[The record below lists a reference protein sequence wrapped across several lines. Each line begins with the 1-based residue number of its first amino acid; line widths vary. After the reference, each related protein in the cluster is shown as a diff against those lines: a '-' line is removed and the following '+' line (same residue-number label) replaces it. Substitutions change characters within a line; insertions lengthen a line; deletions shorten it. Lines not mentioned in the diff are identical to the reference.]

1 MSRYVDPRYDTTFKR
16 VFGEHSDLL
25 ISFINAMLPLEG
37 DQVVQEIEYLSPELV
52 PPVPDARYSVV
63 DVRCKD
69 KRGHQFLVEM
79 QMVWTEDFKS
89 RVLFNASKAYVTQ
102 LHKGE
107 DYKLLEPVYSLN
119 IVNDTVESELPKDQF
134 YHYYQMVHA
143 CDSDNIIKGLHIAF
157 IELPK
162 FSPQTPVEKEMQ
174 WLWLRFLTEINE
186 DTRKAPEEL
195 LANPLTNKAVELME
209 EWGLSDVERYLY
221 EKNIDNV
228 RIENAIVRGTRRAAM
243 EKGIKQGIKQG
254 IEQGIKQGIEQG
266 IEQGIKQGI
275 EQGIE
280 QGIMQG
286 KKTAF
291 LETAKK
297 MKALNIAPDT
307 IIQATG
313 LSLEEINE
321 S

>member
-1 MSRYVDPRYDTTFKR
+1 MSRYVDPRYDTTFKK

-37 DQVVQEIEYLSPELV
+37 DEIVQEIEYLSPELM
-52 PPVPDARYSVV
+52 PPLPDIKYSVV

-107 DYKLLEPVYSLN
+107 DYELLEPVYSLN

-143 CDSDNIIKGLHIAF
+143 CDSNNIIKGLHIAF

-162 FSPQTPVEKEMQ
+162 FNPQTPVEKEMQ
-174 WLWLRFLTEINE
+174 RLWLRFLTEINE
-186 DTRKAPEEL
+186 YTRKAPEEL

-209 EWGLSDVERYLY
+209 EWGMTDVERYLY
-221 EKNIDNV
+221 ERNIDSV
-228 RIENAIVRGTRRAAM
+228 RIENAMIRGTKRHAM
-243 EKGIKQGIKQG
+243 EKGMKKGLEKGLEKGRAEANKENAQKMLAAGID
-254 IEQGIKQGIEQG
+254 
-266 IEQGIKQGI
+266 
-275 EQGIE
+275 
-280 QGIMQG
+280 
-286 KKTAF
+286 KKTI
-291 LETAKK
+291 LE
-297 MKALNIAPDT
+297 I
-307 IIQATG
+307 TG
-313 LSLEEINE
+313 IDMTEA
-321 S
+321 

>member
-16 VFGEHSDLL
+16 VFGEHPDLL

-37 DQVVQEIEYLSPELV
+37 DQIVQEIEYLSPELV

-134 YHYYQMVHA
+134 YHYYQMVHEH
-143 CDSDNIIKGLHIAF
+143 DSDNVIKGLHIAF

-162 FSPQTPVEKEMQ
+162 YTPQTPVEKEMQ
-174 WLWLRFLTEINE
+174 RLWLRFLTEINE

-221 EKNIDNV
+221 DKNIDNV

-243 EKGIKQGIKQG
+243 EKGRKIG
-254 IEQGIKQGIEQG
+254 
-266 IEQGIKQGI
+266 
-275 EQGIE
+275 
-280 QGIMQG
+280 
-286 KKTAF
+286 
-291 LETAKK
+291 LEEGLAEGRAEGREMGREEGREIGREEARQDTAKK
-297 MKALNIAPDT
+297 MLAAGIDKKT
-307 IIQATG
+307 ILEITG
-313 LSLEEINE
+313 VEIDE
-321 S
+321 A

>member
-1 MSRYVDPRYDTTFKR
+1 MSRYVDPRYDTTFKK

-37 DQVVQEIEYLSPELV
+37 DEIVQEIEYLSPELM
-52 PPVPDARYSVV
+52 PPLPDIKYSVV

-107 DYKLLEPVYSLN
+107 DYELLEPVYSLN

-143 CDSDNIIKGLHIAF
+143 CDSNNIIKGLHIAF

-162 FSPQTPVEKEMQ
+162 FNPQTPVEKEMQ
-174 WLWLRFLTEINE
+174 RLWLRFLTEINE
-186 DTRKAPEEL
+186 YTRKAPEEL

-209 EWGLSDVERYLY
+209 EWGMTDVERYLY
-221 EKNIDNV
+221 ERNIDSV
-228 RIENAIVRGTRRAAM
+228 RIENAIIRGTKRHAM
-243 EKGIKQGIKQG
+243 EKGMKKGLEKGLEKGRAEANKENAQKMLAAGID
-254 IEQGIKQGIEQG
+254 
-266 IEQGIKQGI
+266 
-275 EQGIE
+275 
-280 QGIMQG
+280 
-286 KKTAF
+286 KKTI
-291 LETAKK
+291 LE
-297 MKALNIAPDT
+297 I
-307 IIQATG
+307 TG
-313 LSLEEINE
+313 IDMTEA
-321 S
+321 

>member
-1 MSRYVDPRYDTTFKR
+1 MSRYVDPRYDTTFKK

-37 DQVVQEIEYLSPELV
+37 DEIVQEIEYLSPELM
-52 PPVPDARYSVV
+52 PPLPDIKYSVV

-107 DYKLLEPVYSLN
+107 DYELLEPVYSLN

-143 CDSDNIIKGLHIAF
+143 CDSNNIIKGLHIAF

-162 FSPQTPVEKEMQ
+162 FNPQTPVEKEMQ
-174 WLWLRFLTEINE
+174 RLWLRFLTEINE
-186 DTRKAPEEL
+186 YTRKAPEEL

-209 EWGLSDVERYLY
+209 EWGMTDVERYLY
-221 EKNIDNV
+221 ERNIDSV
-228 RIENAIVRGTRRAAM
+228 RIENAIIRGTKRHAM
-243 EKGIKQGIKQG
+243 EKGMKKGLEKGLEKGRAEANKENAQKMLAAGID
-254 IEQGIKQGIEQG
+254 
-266 IEQGIKQGI
+266 
-275 EQGIE
+275 
-280 QGIMQG
+280 
-286 KKTAF
+286 KKTI
-291 LETAKK
+291 LE
-297 MKALNIAPDT
+297 I
-307 IIQATG
+307 TG
-313 LSLEEINE
+313 VEIDE
-321 S
+321 A

>member
-1 MSRYVDPRYDTTFKR
+1 MSRYVDPRYDTTFKK

-37 DQVVQEIEYLSPELV
+37 DEIVQEIEYLSPELM
-52 PPVPDARYSVV
+52 PPLPDIKYSVV

-107 DYKLLEPVYSLN
+107 DYELLEPVYSLN

-143 CDSDNIIKGLHIAF
+143 CDSNNIIKGLHIAF

-162 FSPQTPVEKEMQ
+162 FNPQTPVEKEMQ
-174 WLWLRFLTEINE
+174 RLWLRFLTEINE
-186 DTRKAPEEL
+186 YTRKAPEEL

-209 EWGLSDVERYLY
+209 EWGMTDVERCLY
-221 EKNIDNV
+221 ERNIDSV
-228 RIENAIVRGTRRAAM
+228 RIENAIIRGTKRHAM
-243 EKGIKQGIKQG
+243 EKGMKKGLEKGLEKGRAEANKENAQKMLAAGID
-254 IEQGIKQGIEQG
+254 
-266 IEQGIKQGI
+266 
-275 EQGIE
+275 
-280 QGIMQG
+280 
-286 KKTAF
+286 KKTI
-291 LETAKK
+291 LE
-297 MKALNIAPDT
+297 I
-307 IIQATG
+307 TG
-313 LSLEEINE
+313 VEIDE
-321 S
+321 A

>member
-1 MSRYVDPRYDTTFKR
+1 MSRYVDPRYDTTFKK
-16 VFGEHSDLL
+16 VFGEHPDLL

-37 DQVVQEIEYLSPELV
+37 DQIVQEIEYLSPELM
-52 PPVPDARYSVV
+52 PPLPDIKYSVV

-69 KRGHQFLVEM
+69 KRNHQFLVEM

-107 DYKLLEPVYSLN
+107 DYELLEPVYSLN

-143 CDSDNIIKGLHIAF
+143 CDSNNIIKGLHIAF

-162 FSPQTPVEKEMQ
+162 FTPQTPIEKEMQ
-174 WLWLRFLTEINE
+174 RLWLRFLTEINE

-209 EWGLSDVERYLY
+209 EWGMTDVERYLY
-221 EKNIDNV
+221 ERNIDSV
-228 RIENAIVRGTRRAAM
+228 RIENAIIRGTKRHAM
-243 EKGIKQGIKQG
+243 EKGMKKGLKQGREEGRREANKETAQKMLAAG
-254 IEQGIKQGIEQG
+254 ID
-266 IEQGIKQGI
+266 
-275 EQGIE
+275 
-280 QGIMQG
+280 
-286 KKTAF
+286 KKTIF
-291 LETAKK
+291 EITG
-297 MKALNIAPDT
+297 IDT
-307 IIQATG
+307 P
-313 LSLEEINE
+313 NP
-321 S
+321 

>member
-1 MSRYVDPRYDTTFKR
+1 MSRYVDPRYDTTFKK
-16 VFGEHSDLL
+16 VFGEHPDLL

-37 DQVVQEIEYLSPELV
+37 DQIVQEIEYLSPELM
-52 PPVPDARYSVV
+52 PPLPDIKYSVV

-69 KRGHQFLVEM
+69 KRNHQFLVEM

-107 DYKLLEPVYSLN
+107 DYELLEPVYSLN

-143 CDSDNIIKGLHIAF
+143 CDSNNIIKGLHIAF

-162 FSPQTPVEKEMQ
+162 FTPQTPIEKEMQ
-174 WLWLRFLTEINE
+174 RLWLRFLTEINE

-209 EWGLSDVERYLY
+209 EWGMTDVERYLY
-221 EKNIDNV
+221 ERNIDSV
-228 RIENAIVRGTRRAAM
+228 RIENAIIRGTKRHAM
-243 EKGIKQGIKQG
+243 EKGMKKGMEKGMEKGLKQGREEGRREANKETAQKMLAAG
-254 IEQGIKQGIEQG
+254 ID
-266 IEQGIKQGI
+266 
-275 EQGIE
+275 
-280 QGIMQG
+280 
-286 KKTAF
+286 KKTIF
-291 LETAKK
+291 EITG
-297 MKALNIAPDT
+297 IDT
-307 IIQATG
+307 P
-313 LSLEEINE
+313 NP
-321 S
+321 